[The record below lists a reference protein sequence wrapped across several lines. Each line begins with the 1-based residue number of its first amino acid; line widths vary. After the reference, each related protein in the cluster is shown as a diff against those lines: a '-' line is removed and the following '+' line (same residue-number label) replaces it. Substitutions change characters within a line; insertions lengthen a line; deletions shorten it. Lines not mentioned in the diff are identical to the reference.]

1 MKVIKIKNSN
11 IISFVNWLGNQK
23 LSGKESRNRTRFIG
37 LLVDRANEVQK
48 ERIAILEKYA
58 DRNDKGE
65 LNAENLPDGGK
76 KYLFTDIIKQNEAN
90 KELEEYLKEEFVID
104 VLESNKNIINTI
116 KDIVLNTEEEFSG
129 IDAVQYSEWCESFE

>member
-1 MKVIKIKNSN
+1 MKTIKIKNSN
-11 IISFVNWLGNQK
+11 IISLVNWLGNQK

-37 LLVDRANEVQK
+37 LLIDRANEVQK

-65 LNAENLPDGGK
+65 LNVENLPDGGK
-76 KYLFTDIIKQNEAN
+76 KYLFTDIEKQNEAN

-104 VLESNKNIINTI
+104 VLESNKNIINTA

-129 IDAVQYSEWCESFE
+129 IDAVMYSEWCSSFE